1 MALRKKAEEGEL
13 VLAYVDETGFD
24 AVHPNQYAWSPKGER
39 HLIQADRGS
48 RLNVIGAMLSTGKLY
63 SQKLWGNTNSDNF
76 SAFINNL
83 VTYVGK
89 PLTIVLDNASIHT
102 SKVMENV
109 MEALKEKGVSFYF
122 LPAYSP
128 ELNRIERLWHKIKY
142 TWMSAKRRDKMVLEQ
157 DVTEI
162 LDGYGGNFKFDF

>member
-1 MALRKKAEEGEL
+1 MRKKAEDEEL

-48 RLNVIGAMLSTGKLY
+48 RLNVIGAMLSTGQLY
-63 SQKLWGNTNSDNF
+63 AHKLWKTTDSAAF
-76 SAFINNL
+76 SAFIENL
-83 VTYVGK
+83 VHHVGK
-89 PLTIVLDNASIHT
+89 PLTIVMDNASIHT
-102 SKVMENV
+102 SKLMINV
-109 MEALKEKGVSFYF
+109 MAALAEKGVSFYR

-128 ELNRIERLWHKIKY
+128 ELNRIERLWHKMKY
-142 TWMSAKRRDKMVLEQ
+142 AWMKAKRRDKIILEQ

-162 LDGYGGNFKFDF
+162 IDGFGKGKKFELKF